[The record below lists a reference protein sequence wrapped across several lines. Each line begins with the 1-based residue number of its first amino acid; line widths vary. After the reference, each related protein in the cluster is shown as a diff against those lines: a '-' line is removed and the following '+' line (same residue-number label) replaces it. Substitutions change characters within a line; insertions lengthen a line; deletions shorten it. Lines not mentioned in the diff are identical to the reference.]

1 MLKNKTIK
9 VTAHAKV
16 NLTLHVVGQRANGY
30 HDLQSLVC
38 LTEFGDQIHLS
49 LCLNLDFTLQGHMP
63 LVFQWMIAI
72 WLFRR
77 LSSWRTNIPGH

>member
-1 MLKNKTIK
+1 MSTSKTIK

-30 HDLQSLVC
+30 HELQSLVC

-49 LCLNLDFTLQGHMP
+49 PAADF
-63 LVFQWMIAI
+63 
-72 WLFRR
+72 
-77 LSSWRTNIPGH
+77 S